1 MRNLTKSLSAWER
14 LHACKHDTNCEVCGA
29 HFAAVFPISNIW
41 CPACPK
47 GNLTRGVLTCDC
59 QTRSVR
65 LEIEQVLK
73 ERKTTHGD
81 FRVQFKIAQDL
92 KSTFYSHL
100 ERPLTPVQRES
111 IDMILTKLSRIC
123 SGNSDHADHWDDI
136 AGYAKLAS
144 KELERAEPDE
154 VKTRKP

>member
-1 MRNLTKSLSAWER
+1 M
-14 LHACKHDTNCEVCGA
+14 
-29 HFAAVFPISNIW
+29 
-41 CPACPK
+41 
-47 GNLTRGVLTCDC
+47 
-59 QTRSVR
+59 
-65 LEIEQVLK
+65 EIEQVLK
-73 ERKTTHGD
+73 ERKSTHGD
-81 FRVQFKIAQDL
+81 FRVQFKIAQEL
-92 KSTFYSHL
+92 KSVFYTHL

-154 VKTRKP
+154 VKTRES